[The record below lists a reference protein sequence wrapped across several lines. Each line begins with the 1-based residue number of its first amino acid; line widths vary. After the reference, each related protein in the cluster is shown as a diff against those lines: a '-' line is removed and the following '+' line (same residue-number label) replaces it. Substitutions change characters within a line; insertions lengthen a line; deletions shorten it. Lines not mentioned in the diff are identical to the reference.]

1 MDDKRIEKIN
11 KIRFSFSGLSTFHG
25 CKHSYLLTYLTDG
38 VERTGNFFSD
48 YGLLV
53 HDVLERF
60 FRGELELIEM
70 ADYFSDNYTKFVTHL
85 PPGFI
90 KEKPYIEQGRAFFE
104 TFDFD
109 RDAYEVLIIEDKIDV
124 DLLSYKLVV
133 KPDLVLKHK
142 ETGKIFLM
150 DYKTSIIEK
159 NGKVDEKK
167 LDGYKRQMY
176 MYALYLQ
183 TKKIKIDEVWLWF
196 IRQESNKLLKFKILK
211 SGLSSIATWI
221 SKTVDEIKVEE
232 DFAPDV
238 QPFFCK
244 NLCSVSSY
252 CEHKPEQ
259 ENKNV

>member
-1 MDDKRIEKIN
+1 MDETRLEKIN

-53 HDVLERF
+53 HEVLEKF
-60 FRGELELIEM
+60 FREELELIEL
-70 ADYFSDNYTKFVTHL
+70 ADYFSDNYTRMVARK
-85 PPGFI
+85 PPAFI
-90 KEKPYIEQGRAFFE
+90 KEQPYIEQGRRFFE

-124 DLLSYKLVV
+124 DLLNYNLVV

-142 ETGKIFLM
+142 ESGKIFLM

-159 NGKVDEKK
+159 KGKIDEEK

-176 MYALYLQ
+176 MYSLYLQ
-183 TKKIKIDEVWLWF
+183 TKNIKVDEVWLWF
-196 IRQESNKLLKFKILK
+196 IRQEQNQVSKFKVTK
-211 SGLSSIATWI
+211 KGLSDISKWI
-221 SKTVDEIKVEE
+221 SETVTLIKSED
-232 DFAPDV
+232 DFAPDI

-252 CEHKPEQ
+252 CEFKPE
-259 ENKNV
+259 